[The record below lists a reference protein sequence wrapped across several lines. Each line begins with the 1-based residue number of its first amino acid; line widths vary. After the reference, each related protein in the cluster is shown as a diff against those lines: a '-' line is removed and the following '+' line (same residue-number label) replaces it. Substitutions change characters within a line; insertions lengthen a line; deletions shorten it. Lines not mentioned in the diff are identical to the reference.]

1 MTNEAN
7 FNFQLSLSQLV
18 VVTVTSTVASQSLH
32 QGREGVTSKML
43 GSFCGAFA
51 IWCSA
56 GGSTGSGGAAA
67 ASMQRRFGRIMQK
80 YTTSQAMIP
89 ITTRMPTTMTRT
101 AHHLRQISVQVVL
114 PLYSEH
120 CCVHPAEAMGER
132 RSTTADTKNNELK
145 LATMAIQIS
154 WLQLSLSKIVRHL
167 WRNCAPENTH
177 RRHRY

>member
-7 FNFQLSLSQLV
+7 FNFNLKLKLPV
-18 VVTVTSTVASQSLH
+18 VTVASQSLH

-120 CCVHPAEAMGER
+120 CCVHAAEAMGER
-132 RSTTADTKNNELK
+132 RSTTADTKSNELK

-154 WLQLSLSKIVRHL
+154 WLQLSLKIVRHL
-167 WRNCAPENTH
+167 WRNCAPEDTH